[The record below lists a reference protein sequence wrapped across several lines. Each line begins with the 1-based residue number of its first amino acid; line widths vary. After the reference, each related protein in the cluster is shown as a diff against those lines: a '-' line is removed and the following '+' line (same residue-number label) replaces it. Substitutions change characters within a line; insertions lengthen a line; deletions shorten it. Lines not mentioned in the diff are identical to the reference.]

1 MSQDSHGPF
10 SETLAPALG
19 ADDYEAWFV
28 RHLVDPR
35 PDIQKIFTAA

>member
-35 PDIQKIFTAA
+35 PVIRKLSKAA